1 MGEEF
6 TRSRESRE
14 GKIGNWG
21 QGEHKSSL
29 LPCRMDSSHLC
40 PMIIIISYEPKGRV
54 VQFTFLLSR
63 AVTVADIQNMLNK
76 YLLNDQQLRDFYMG
90 RTGTRTG
97 NENLVKFLL
106 NGQ

>member
-29 LPCRMDSSHLC
+29 LPCRMDSSYLC

-54 VQFTFLLSR
+54 VQFTFLLFR
-63 AVTVADIQNMLNK
+63 AVT
-76 YLLNDQQLRDFYMG
+76 QLH
-90 RTGTRTG
+90 RTLSIHWLKETLFT
-97 NENLVKFLL
+97 L
-106 NGQ
+106 